1 MCKAKPGR
9 SGAPLHLDQNTC
21 YVALTF
27 QPAPGG
33 LTLSAPASANFA
45 PPGYYM
51 LFLVNGAG
59 VPSIAPFIQLQ

>member
-1 MCKAKPGR
+1 
-9 SGAPLHLDQNTC
+9 LHLDQNTC